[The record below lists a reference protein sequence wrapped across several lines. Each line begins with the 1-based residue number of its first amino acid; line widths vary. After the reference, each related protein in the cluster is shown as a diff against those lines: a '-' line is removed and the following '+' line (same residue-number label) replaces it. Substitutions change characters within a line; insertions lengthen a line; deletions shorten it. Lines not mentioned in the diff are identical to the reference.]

1 MLGTIAKKLRMLGF
15 DTQYYNTINDDE
27 LIISAKK
34 EERIIITKDQML
46 AVRAANQ
53 NIPTIQ
59 VLTITEKEQL
69 TEIARKMSWKKLTL
83 DNPRCSMCNG
93 MLQKVSK
100 QEITGMIP
108 PKIAELVHE
117 FWQCDKCSHIYWV
130 GTHIR
135 NLERLIAEIND
146 TL

>member
-15 DTQYYNTINDDE
+15 DAHYYNTINDDH
-27 LIISAKK
+27 LITSAKK
-34 EERIIITKDQML
+34 ENRIIITKDHTL
-46 AVRAANQ
+46 AAKATNQ
-53 NIPTIQ
+53 RIPTIQ
-59 VLTITEKEQL
+59 ILAITEKEQL
-69 TEIARKMSWKKLTL
+69 IEIANKMSWKKLTL
-83 DNPRCSMCNG
+83 DNPRCSVCNG
-93 MLQKVSK
+93 MLQKASK
-100 QEITGMIP
+100 QGIIGMIP
-108 PKIAELVHE
+108 PKIAESVQE

>member
-34 EERIIITKDQML
+34 EERTIITKDQML
-46 AVRAANQ
+46 AVKAINQ
-53 NIPTIQ
+53 DIPTIQ
-59 VLTITEKEQL
+59 ILTHTEKEQMI
-69 TEIARKMSWKKLTL
+69 EIAHKMSWKKLTL
-83 DNPRCSMCNG
+83 DNPRCSICNG
-93 MLQKVSK
+93 MLQKASK
-100 QEITGMIP
+100 QEIIGMIP
-108 PKIAELVHE
+108 PKVAELVQE

-146 TL
+146 IL

>member
-34 EERIIITKDQML
+34 EERTIITKDQML
-46 AVRAANQ
+46 AVKAINQ
-53 NIPTIQ
+53 DIPTIQ
-59 VLTITEKEQL
+59 ILTHTEKEQMI
-69 TEIARKMSWKKLTL
+69 EIAHKMSWKKLTL
-83 DNPRCSMCNG
+83 DNPRCSICNG
-93 MLQKVSK
+93 MLQKASK
-100 QEITGMIP
+100 QEIIGMIP
-108 PKIAELVHE
+108 PKVAELVQE

>member
-15 DTQYYNTINDDE
+15 DTHYYNTINDDD
-27 LIISAKK
+27 LITSAKK
-34 EERIIITKDQML
+34 ENRIIITKDYIL
-46 AVRAANQ
+46 VAKAANQ
-53 NIPTIQ
+53 DIPTIQ
-59 VLTITEKEQL
+59 IFTITEKEQL
-69 TEIARKMSWKKLTL
+69 VEITRKMSWKKLTL
-83 DNPRCSMCNG
+83 DNPRCSICNG
-93 MLQKVSK
+93 ILQKTSK
-100 QEITGMIP
+100 QDIIGIIP
-108 PKIAELVHE
+108 PKVAESVQE

>member
-1 MLGTIAKKLRMLGF
+1 MLGTIAKKLRMFGF
-15 DTQYYNTINDDE
+15 DTYYYNTIKDDE
-27 LIISAKK
+27 LITSARK
-34 EERIIITKDQML
+34 EERIIITKDQMM
-46 AVRAANQ
+46 AVKAAKQ
-53 NIPTIQ
+53 NIPTIR
-59 VLTITEKEQL
+59 VLTHAEKEQL
-69 TEIARKMSWKKLTL
+69 IEIAQKMSWKKITL
-83 DNPRCSMCNG
+83 DSPRCSMCNG
-93 MLQKVSK
+93 MLQKASK

-108 PKIAELVHE
+108 PKVAESVQE

>member
-27 LIISAKK
+27 LITSARK
-34 EERIIITKDQML
+34 EERIIITKDQIL
-46 AVRAANQ
+46 SVKAANQ
-53 NIPTIQ
+53 NIPTIHI
-59 VLTITEKEQL
+59 LTHIEKEQV

-83 DNPRCSMCNG
+83 DSPRCSMCNG
-93 MLQKVSK
+93 MLQKASK
-100 QEITGMIP
+100 QDITEMIP
-108 PKIAELVHE
+108 PKVAELVQE
-117 FWQCDKCSHIYWV
+117 FWQCDKCAHIYWV

>member
-1 MLGTIAKKLRMLGF
+1 MLGTIAKKLRMFGF

-27 LIISAKK
+27 LITSARG

-46 AVRAANQ
+46 AVKAANQ

-59 VLTITEKEQL
+59 ILTNAEKEQL
-69 TEIARKMSWKKLTL
+69 IEIAHKMSWKKLTL
-83 DNPRCSMCNG
+83 ENPRCSMCNG
-93 MLQKVSK
+93 VLQKASK
-100 QEITGMIP
+100 QDIIGIIP
-108 PKIAELVHE
+108 PKVAESVQE
-117 FWQCDKCSHIYWV
+117 FWCCEKCSHIYWV

>member
-15 DTQYYNTINDDE
+15 DTHYYNTISDDE
-27 LIISAKK
+27 LITAAKK

-46 AVRAANQ
+46 AVKAANQ
-53 NIPTIQ
+53 NIPTIK

-69 TEIARKMSWKKLTL
+69 IEIAHKINWKKLAL
-83 DNPRCSMCNG
+83 DSPRCSMCNG
-93 MLQKVSK
+93 MLQKTSK

-108 PKIAELVHE
+108 PKVDELVQE
-117 FWQCDKCSHIYWV
+117 FWQCDRCSHIYWV

>member
-27 LIISAKK
+27 LITSARK

-46 AVRAANQ
+46 AVKATNQ

-59 VLTITEKEQL
+59 VLTHTEKEQL
-69 TEIARKMSWKKLTL
+69 TEIARKMSWKKLAL

-93 MLQKVSK
+93 MLQKASK
-100 QEITGMIP
+100 QNITEMIP
-108 PKIAELVHE
+108 PKVAELVQE
-117 FWQCDKCSHIYWV
+117 FWQCNKCSHIYWA

-135 NLERLIAEIND
+135 NLERLITEIND

>member
-15 DTQYYNTINDDE
+15 DTYYYNTISDDH
-27 LIISAKK
+27 IITSAKK
-34 EERIIITKDQML
+34 EERIIITKDHAL
-46 AVRAANQ
+46 AAKASNQ
-53 NIPTIQ
+53 DIPTIQ
-59 VLTITEKEQL
+59 VLTNTEKEQL
-69 TEIARKMSWKKLTL
+69 IEIAHKMSWKKLSL

-93 MLQKVSK
+93 VLQKASK
-100 QEITGMIP
+100 QEIIEMIP
-108 PKIAELVHE
+108 PKVSELVQE
-117 FWQCDKCSHIYWV
+117 FWRCEKCSHIYWV

>member
-15 DTQYYNTINDDE
+15 DTQYYNTINDDD
-27 LIISAKK
+27 LITSARK

-46 AVRAANQ
+46 AVKASNQ
-53 NIPTIQ
+53 NMPTIQ
-59 VLTITEKEQL
+59 VLTHTEKEQL
-69 TEIARKMSWKKLTL
+69 TEIARKMSWKKLAL
-83 DNPRCSMCNG
+83 DSPRCSMCNG

-100 QEITGMIP
+100 QEIIGMIP
-108 PKIAELVHE
+108 PKVAELVQE

>member
-27 LIISAKK
+27 LITSARK

-46 AVRAANQ
+46 AVKAANQ
-53 NIPTIQ
+53 NIPTIR

-69 TEIARKMSWKKLTL
+69 IEIAHKMSWKKITL
-83 DNPRCSMCNG
+83 DNPRCSTCNG
-93 MLQKVSK
+93 MLQKALK
-100 QEITGMIP
+100 QEIIGMIP
-108 PKIAELVHE
+108 PKVAESVQE